1 MIGDRSDIVGRLAAV
16 LPQGWFPSAVSPVPA
31 GTVLEEISTGSGYL
45 TDEYGNDIDAIV
57 PTPAIPS
64 STPVLYS
71 LLSGIASGY
80 AWAYS
85 LIAYALNQIATV
97 TSTSVWLDLHAQ
109 DYFGAGLLRRVQ
121 ESDGSFLTR
130 ILAGLFPAAN
140 TRAALISRLTSL
152 TGRKPSVFEPM
163 QPQDTGAYASHPLAS
178 AGYYILGYGLSGG
191 YGSLLLPFQAF
202 VTAFRPH
209 GQGVPLLAGYSG
221 AALTPKYAPLGYG
234 AGLGS
239 YVSLATAFDGVTDAD
254 IYATV
259 AAVEP
264 AGSIVWTRIES

>member
-1 MIGDRSDIVGRLAAV
+1 MIGDRNDIIGRLAGV
-16 LPQGWFPSAVSPVPA
+16 LPRGWFPSAVSPVQA

-45 TDEYGNDIDAIV
+45 TDEYGNEIDAIV
-57 PTPAIPS
+57 PTPAVAS
-64 STPVLYS
+64 SAPVLYS

-80 AWAYS
+80 AFIYS
-85 LIAYALNQIATV
+85 LIADALNQIATV

-163 QPQDTGAYASHPLAS
+163 QPQDTGAY
-178 AGYYILGYGLSGG
+178 GYGGLGYTVSGG

-221 AALTPKYAPLGYG
+221 ASLSPKYAPLGYG
-234 AGLGS
+234 TGLGS